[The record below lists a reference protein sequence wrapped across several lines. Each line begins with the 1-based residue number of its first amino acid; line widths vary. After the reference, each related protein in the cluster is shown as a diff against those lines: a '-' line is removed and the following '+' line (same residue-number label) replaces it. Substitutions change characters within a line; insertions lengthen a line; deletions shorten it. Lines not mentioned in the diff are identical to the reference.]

1 MAIVPLTKDI
11 SIRGIRD
18 VINQK
23 AVVLGQMRFRGT
35 TYGFYGNDQ
44 NTGYIQVILKNTQTT
59 DDITI
64 KVELKRNSSTLCASP
79 ESCTQTLTPGQ
90 KKAFTFSNLSG
101 KLISSQSKFTK
112 GHATNGRPAASYRS
126 NNDYDLT
133 IEEIGGEGRG
143 DSFNDINIGSSGGSM
158 RYRVTAMFNKYP
170 LIDIGMVTT
179 TTTVTANYGIRD
191 GVQIP
196 GDITTTNSGLSQ
208 WRGAQVIHGTALTRS
223 TKKGRYGSDT
233 HTGFI
238 QIALDPR
245 GFSDGPVTV
254 TLPNIKSITKNI
266 SQTADKSFMF
276 SSLGRGDY
284 NIYIK
289 DELTGIE
296 SIMVFPVVNASY
308 YGSYSHRSYS
318 FNGDKR
324 MLAFTF

>member
-1 MAIVPLTKDI
+1 MAIVPLTNDI

-23 AVVLGQMRFRGT
+23 VVVLGQMRFRGT
-35 TYGFYGNDQ
+35 TYGHYGNDQ
-44 NTGYIQVILKNTQTT
+44 NTGYIQVILKNTQTVEN
-59 DDITI
+59 ITI
-64 KVELKRNSSTLCASP
+64 KVELKKDDNVFGND
-79 ESCTQTLTPGQ
+79 TQTLTPGQ
-90 KKAFTFSNLSG
+90 KRTFTFSGLDG
-101 KLISSQSKFTK
+101 KTGGFSKHHLT
-112 GHATNGRPAASYRS
+112 GRNPAASYGP
-126 NNDYDLT
+126 NHDYDLT

-196 GDITTTNSGLSQ
+196 GTISTTNSGLSQ

-223 TKKGRYGSDT
+223 TKRGRYGSDT

-266 SQTADKSFMF
+266 SQAPDKSFMF

-296 SIMVFPVVNASY
+296 SIMKFPVVDASH